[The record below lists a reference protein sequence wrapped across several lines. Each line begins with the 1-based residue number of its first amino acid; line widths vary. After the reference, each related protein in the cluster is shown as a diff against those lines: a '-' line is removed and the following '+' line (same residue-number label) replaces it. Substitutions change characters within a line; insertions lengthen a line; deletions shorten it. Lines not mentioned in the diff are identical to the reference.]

1 MHRGAR
7 GQSLAARH
15 GFVCRFTNGQ
25 QTAPDSPWDQLAS
38 QQLRETRAQVF
49 CYSEIPSVRSQL
61 SLSLFQLYDTPGA
74 VEIVKK

>member
-7 GQSLAARH
+7 GQSLTARH
-15 GFVCRFTNGQ
+15 AFVCRFTNGQ

-38 QQLRETRAQVF
+38 QQWREARAQVLQ
-49 CYSEIPSVRSQL
+49 YSEIPSVRSQL
-61 SLSLFQLYDTPGA
+61 SLSLFQLCDTPGA